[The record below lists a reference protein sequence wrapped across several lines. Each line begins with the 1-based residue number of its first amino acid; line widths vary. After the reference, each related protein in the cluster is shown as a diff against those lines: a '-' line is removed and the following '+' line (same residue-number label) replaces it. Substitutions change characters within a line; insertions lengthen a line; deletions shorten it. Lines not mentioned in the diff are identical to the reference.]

1 MPPLFL
7 SSVHI
12 DVMSFCPAL
21 ARSCANQD
29 GVSWQAMW
37 PHWQVSLIIIGQ
49 VAHRGTK
56 SLLTLMVHVQAGAYN
71 FFQKIC
77 FFLEPLPKEQ
87 KRKTEFPQG
96 TLKETYKDFLDRW
109 SLKLI
114 TSICGLQVQTNACM
128 ASQWAEIIISQWGHY
143 WQQED
148 PSAETPDTPHWTKTP
163 VWGNLHD
170 LLWRYPWK
178 YYSVSST
185 CIHLI

>member
-1 MPPLFL
+1 MCQSRWCKLAGNVTTLTSLFNYHWSSSTQWDQESLDPDGTCSSRCLQLPPENL
-7 SSVHI
+7 
-12 DVMSFCPAL
+12 
-21 ARSCANQD
+21 
-29 GVSWQAMW
+29 
-37 PHWQVSLIIIGQ
+37 
-49 VAHRGTK
+49 
-56 SLLTLMVHVQAGAYN
+56 
-71 FFQKIC
+71 
-77 FFLEPLPKEQ
+77 FFLEQLPKEQ